1 MVGQVKLL
9 QLIDRYIDTGT
20 LPRTLLLEGDYGC
33 GKHTVTSY
41 ISEKLSL
48 PVLDITETLSL
59 ELLEQITLK
68 PVPQIYLINSSNIS
82 VKEQNMIL
90 KFLEEPLK
98 NSYIVIL
105 AETKTQLLN
114 TVINRCV
121 CLSFEKYTTEELLE
135 FCTSSNADIL
145 EFADTPGRVRLFEQ
159 HPVTEMKSFSEKIF
173 LQIGIANYSNIL
185 TIPNRINFKDND
197 KLFDFDVFVFILI
210 HVAMNLYI
218 KGMIPYKAYLVTD
231 EFYNDTKI
239 PHINKLQLFEHYL
252 FRLKLV
258 YEEASK

>member
-1 MVGQVKLL
+1 MVGQVKIL
-9 QLIDRYIDTGT
+9 QLVDRYIDTNT

-33 GKHTVTSY
+33 GKHTLASY
-41 ISEKLSL
+41 ISDKLGL
-48 PVLDITETLSL
+48 PILDITETLSL
-59 ELLEQITLK
+59 ELLEQISLK
-68 PVPQIYLINSSNIS
+68 PVPQIYLIDSSNIS

-98 NSYIVIL
+98 NSYIIIL

-121 CLSFEKYTTEELLE
+121 CLSFEKYTVEELTG
-135 FCTSSNADIL
+135 FCTDASVL
-145 EFADTPGRVRLFEQ
+145 EFADTPGRAKLFEQ
-159 HPVTEMKSFSEKIF
+159 HPIAEMKAFAEKIF
-173 LQIGIANYSNIL
+173 LQIGIANYSNVL
-185 TIPNRINFKDND
+185 TIPNRINFKDNE
-197 KLFDFDVFVFILI
+197 KLFDFNVFIFVLI

-218 KGMIPYKAYLVTD
+218 KGTISYKAYLVTD
-231 EFYNDTKI
+231 DFYNDTKI